1 MIYDSTPISD
11 ESTTSVPDPDEP
23 IDPTAVTT
31 EVTSG
36 DMLFTTTMTDNEG
49 QPIVEIVEP
58 TAITTTFESGSVPYT
73 TTVSADGGQPI
84 IEVIV
89 PTPSVPGLAYHSF
102 IVPNNQSTNEDAN
115 ATYFNHNPTA
125 DFAGTSV
132 DIDFETDSC
141 GMYNVGD
148 PQGIVDTTRRA
159 VVYQGYV
166 VGDAGC
172 SDCGYQ
178 PGIVS
183 SSLTT
188 YIWTGRKAVSNWSQD
203 NFDCYDQ
210 FGGEGCSAHRFDLVA
225 GGYMPITILWIN
237 FDEYDGARQVN
248 FSLGVG
254 QQKRKRDTTYP
265 DTLFMLPTAS
275 DGFTYPVEYF
285 KSIGN

>member
-1 MIYDSTPISD
+1 M
-11 ESTTSVPDPDEP
+11 PDPDET

-36 DMLFTTTMTDNEG
+36 DMLFTTTMTDNGG

-58 TAITTTFESGSVPYT
+58 TAITTTFESGSVPYI
-73 TTVSADGGQPI
+73 TTVTADGGQPI

-132 DIDFETDSC
+132 DIDFETDGC
-141 GMYNVGD
+141 GIYNVGD

-159 VVYQGYV
+159 VVYQGYLV
-166 VGDAGC
+166 ANHC
-172 SDCGYQ
+172 IDCGYQ
-178 PGIVS
+178 PFTQT

-188 YIWTGRKAVSNWSQD
+188 YIWTGEKAFSNWTQD
-203 NFDCYDQ
+203 NFDCFDE
-210 FGGEGCSAHRFDLVA
+210 FGGETCRANGFGLIIGQR
-225 GGYMPITILWIN
+225 MPITILWIN
-237 FDEYDGARQVN
+237 FDEFDDARQVN
-248 FSLGVG
+248 FSLGVEHV
-254 QQKRKRDTTYP
+254 KRKRDTIYP
-265 DTLFMLPTAS
+265 DTLFILPTAP
-275 DGFTYPVEYF
+275 DRFTYPVEYF
-285 KSIGN
+285 KMIGD